1 MQYFFELQNRIRYLL
16 KYYRIKD
23 GGFGFLPRFIS
34 RIWKYLSIDSTR
46 CWFAPSLPASLITG
60 THYSMISNRILLK
73 GFKCY
78 KSRLQDWYL
87 NEGKFKHVAL
97 LLIDLHWLPIKQSI
111 MFKSLVTTYK
121 ALNGLAPGYSFF
133 TIF

>member
-1 MQYFFELQNRIRYLL
+1 MQYFFELQNRIRYSL
-16 KYYRIKD
+16 KYYKIKD

-46 CWFAPSLPASLITG
+46 CWFAPSLPASLITYWNSLLHDLQQNL
-60 THYSMISNRILLK
+60 TQRLQIKSM
-73 GFKCY
+73 
-78 KSRLQDWYL
+78 LQDWYL

-121 ALNGLAPGYSFF
+121 ALNGLAQGYLFF